1 MKKVL
6 FALAAVALF
15 AACGGNSN
23 NSDENTE
30 DTMTYEQ
37 VKQQI
42 DSTVAENAPEIIQE
56 EWQDGGEIV
65 WDN

>member
-6 FALAAVALF
+6 LALATIALF
-15 AACGGNSN
+15 AACGSNSN
-23 NSDENTE
+23 NTENDE
-30 DTMTYEQ
+30 DTTTYEQ

-65 WDN
+65 WDD

>member
-23 NSDENTE
+23 NSGENTE
-30 DTMTYEQ
+30 DSTTYDQ

-56 EWQDGGEIV
+56 ECQDGGEIV

>member
-1 MKKVL
+1 MKKI
-6 FALAAVALF
+6 FFTLATIALF

-23 NSDENTE
+23 NNENDE
-30 DTMTYEQ
+30 DTTTYEQ

>member
-1 MKKVL
+1 MKKIL
-6 FALAAVALF
+6 LALATVAMF

-23 NSDENTE
+23 NTENDE
-30 DTMTYEQ
+30 DTTTYEQ

>member
-1 MKKVL
+1 MKKIF
-6 FALAAVALF
+6 FALATIALF

-23 NSDENTE
+23 NNENDE
-30 DTMTYEQ
+30 DTLTYEQ

-65 WDN
+65 WDD

>member
-1 MKKVL
+1 MKKVFL
-6 FALAAVALF
+6 ALATIALF
-15 AACGGNSN
+15 AACGNNSN
-23 NSDENTE
+23 NTGNDE
-30 DTMTYEQ
+30 DTTTYEQ

-65 WDN
+65 WDD